1 MASSAKDHD
10 MRKHPTACAPLAFA
24 ALGVACV
31 TLPAV
36 TAMPTRL
43 IWNVS
48 ESVPLGLY
56 VVTTGR
62 PIQRGTVVAVA
73 PPPTLARFTAERG
86 YLGPG
91 APMLKTVAALA
102 QDKVCRRG
110 VKISVNGSVIARAKK
125 RDSKGRDLPVWRGCH
140 RLTQGEIFLV
150 NSGVADSMDGRY
162 FGVLPRSIVIG
173 KAHLLFQS
181 GETQ

>member
-1 MASSAKDHD
+1 
-10 MRKHPTACAPLAFA
+10 MRKHPTAFTPLAFA
-24 ALGVACV
+24 ALGVAGV

-43 IWNVS
+43 IWNAS

-56 VVTTGR
+56 VVTTGA
-62 PIQRGTVVAVA
+62 PIRRGTVVAVT
-73 PPPTLARFTAERG
+73 PPPTLARFMAERG
-86 YLGPG
+86 YLGHG
-91 APMLKTVAALA
+91 APMLKTVAALSG
-102 QDKVCRRG
+102 DKVCRRG
-110 VKISVNGSVIARAKK
+110 VRISVNGSVIARAKR
-125 RDSKGRDLPVWRGCH
+125 RDSKGRDLPAWRGCQ

-150 NSGVADSMDGRY
+150 NSGVADSMDARY

>member
-1 MASSAKDHD
+1 
-10 MRKHPTACAPLAFA
+10 MRKLPTAFAPLVFA
-24 ALGVACV
+24 ALGVAGV

-48 ESVPLGLY
+48 ESVQLGLY
-56 VVTTGR
+56 VVTTGA
-62 PIQRGTVVAVA
+62 PIRRGMVVAVA
-73 PPPTLARFTAERG
+73 PPPTLARFMAERG
-86 YLGPG
+86 YLGHG

-102 QDKVCRRG
+102 RDKVCRRG
-110 VKISVNGSVIARAKK
+110 VRISVNGAFIARAKK

-140 RLTQGEIFLV
+140 RLLQGEIFLV

-162 FGVLPRSIVIG
+162 FGVLPRAAIIG
-173 KAHLLFQS
+173 KAHLLLES
-181 GETQ
+181 GGKK

>member
-1 MASSAKDHD
+1 
-10 MRKHPTACAPLAFA
+10 MRKHPTAFAPLAFA
-24 ALGVACV
+24 ALGVAGI

-56 VVTTGR
+56 VVTRGA
-62 PIQRGTVVAVA
+62 PIRRGTVVAVT
-73 PPPTLARFTAERG
+73 PPPTLARFMAERG

-91 APMLKTVAALA
+91 APMLKTVAALSG
-102 QDKVCRRG
+102 DKVCRRG
-110 VKISVNGSVIARAKK
+110 VKISVNGAVIARAKR
-125 RDSKGRDLPVWRGCH
+125 RDSKGRDLLVWRGCR

-162 FGVLPRSIVIG
+162 FGVLPRDAVIG
-173 KAHLLFQS
+173 KAHLLLES
-181 GETQ
+181 GSRK

>member
-1 MASSAKDHD
+1 
-10 MRKHPTACAPLAFA
+10 MRKHPTAFAPLAVA
-24 ALGVACV
+24 ALGVAGV

-56 VVTTGR
+56 AVTTGA
-62 PIQRGTVVAVA
+62 PIRHGTVVAVA
-73 PPPTLARFTAERG
+73 PPPTLARFMAERG

-91 APMLKTVAALA
+91 APMLKTVAALPS
-102 QDKVCRRG
+102 DKVCRRG
-110 VKISVNGSVIARAKK
+110 VRISVNDAVIARAKK

-140 RLTQGEIFLV
+140 RLLQGEIFLV

-162 FGVLPRSIVIG
+162 FGVLPRAAIIG
-173 KAHLLFQS
+173 KAHLLLES
-181 GETQ
+181 GGKK